1 MSQKELDALT
11 REGYSCHTW
20 SNDPGF
26 WYPVHDHP
34 YQKAII
40 VLQGFITFY
49 LPARKEEKLL
59 KAGDRLNI
67 PARTTHSA
75 SVGAEGVTCLEGQKP

>member
-1 MSQKELDALT
+1 MSQKELDDLT

-34 YQKAII
+34 YNKVII
-40 VLQGFITFY
+40 VLQGSVSFY
-49 LPARKEEKLL
+49 LPSQKKEMELRT
-59 KAGDRLNI
+59 GMRLDI
-67 PARTTHSA
+67 PAGTTHSA
-75 SVGAEGVTCLEGQKP
+75 SVGSEGVTCLEGQKI